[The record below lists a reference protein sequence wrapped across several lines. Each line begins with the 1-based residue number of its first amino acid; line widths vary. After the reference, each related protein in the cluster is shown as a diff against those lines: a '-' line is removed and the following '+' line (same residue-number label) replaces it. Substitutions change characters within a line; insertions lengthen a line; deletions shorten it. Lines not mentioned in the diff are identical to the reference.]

1 MKACIV
7 SGSDNC
13 MGIGADFVDAAC
25 VSRKAREFAKSFGKF
40 EAVSAHGFKIVKQFQ
55 STLLC
60 SESEAVIRKALTD
73 EGYRLT
79 SIYYQ
84 NN

>member
-1 MKACIV
+1 MASIV
-7 SGSDNC
+7 SGVDNC
-13 MGIGADFVDAAC
+13 MGIGADFADAARVC
-25 VSRKAREFAKSFGKF
+25 HKAREYATSWGKF
-40 EAVSAHGFKIVKQFQ
+40 EAVSKHGIRIFKQFQ

-60 SESEAVIRKALTD
+60 SESEAVIRKALEN

-79 SIYYQ
+79 AIEYR